1 MKKALLLLLPLVMF
15 SCKDYD
21 AQFDELTSMIAS
33 LEADNRALESQIAAV
48 LAQDALIAQGTSAR
62 LTEFATA
69 VSAALA
75 QIGAGVAQLGVG
87 VNQIGVGVNQIGAG
101 VNQIGA
107 GVTQLGAG
115 LAASIQMLQ
124 GIMASLSQLATAIAD
139 NSLTTDEINAQL
151 DALEE
156 LLKKV
161 EADLETHHSS
171 GGSHT
176 SGGA

>member
-21 AQFDELTSMIAS
+21 AQFDELTNMVAS

-48 LAQDALIAQGTSAR
+48 QAQDALIAQGTSAR

-75 QIGAGVAQLGVG
+75 DIGAGVTQIGAGVAGSV
-87 VNQIGVGVNQIGAG
+87 
-101 VNQIGA
+101 
-107 GVTQLGAG
+107 
-115 LAASIQMLQ
+115 QMLQ
-124 GIMASLSQLATAIAD
+124 GIMASLSQLATAIAA

-151 DALEE
+151 DILEE
-156 LLKKV
+156 LLEKV
-161 EADLETHHSS
+161 EADLEAHHTS

-176 SGGA
+176 SGGN

>member
-1 MKKALLLLLPLVMF
+1 LYQINQTVLKKVLFLLLPLVMF

-21 AQFDELTSMIAS
+21 TQFDELTNMVAS

-48 LAQDALIAQGTSAR
+48 QAQDALIAQGTSAR

-75 QIGAGVAQLGVG
+75 QIGAGVTGSV
-87 VNQIGVGVNQIGAG
+87 
-101 VNQIGA
+101 
-107 GVTQLGAG
+107 
-115 LAASIQMLQ
+115 QMLQ
-124 GIMASLSQLATAIAD
+124 GIMASLSQLATAIAA
-139 NSLTTDEINAQL
+139 NALTTDEINAQL
-151 DALEE
+151 DTLEE

-161 EADLETHHSS
+161 EADLEAHHTS

-176 SGGA
+176 SGGN

>member
-21 AQFDELTSMIAS
+21 AQFDELTNMVAS

-48 LAQDALIAQGTSAR
+48 QAQDALIAQGTSAR
-62 LTEFATA
+62 LTEFANG

-75 QIGAGVAQLGVG
+75 QIGAGVT
-87 VNQIGVGVNQIGAG
+87 
-101 VNQIGA
+101 QIGA
-107 GVTQLGAG
+107 GVTQLGTG
-115 LAASIQMLQ
+115 VTASVQMLQ
-124 GIMASLSQLATAIAD
+124 GIMASLSQLATAIAA

-151 DALEE
+151 DTLEE

-161 EADLETHHSS
+161 EADLEAHHTS

>member
-48 LAQDALIAQGTSAR
+48 QAQDALIAQGTSAR

-87 VNQIGVGVNQIGAG
+87 VNQIG
-101 VNQIGA
+101 A
-107 GVTQLGAG
+107 GVTQLGTG

-124 GIMASLSQLATAIAD
+124 GIMASLSQLATAIAA

-171 GGSHT
+171 GGS
-176 SGGA
+176 GA

>member
-1 MKKALLLLLPLVMF
+1 MF

-21 AQFDELTSMIAS
+21 TQFDELTNMVAS

-48 LAQDALIAQGTSAR
+48 QAQDALIAQGTSAR

-75 QIGAGVAQLGVG
+75 QIGAEVT
-87 VNQIGVGVNQIGAG
+87 QIGAG
-101 VNQIGA
+101 VA
-107 GVTQLGAG
+107 GSV
-115 LAASIQMLQ
+115 QMLQ
-124 GIMASLSQLATAIAD
+124 GIMASLSQLATAIAA
-139 NSLTTDEINAQL
+139 NALTTDEINAQL
-151 DALEE
+151 DTLEE
-156 LLKKV
+156 LLEKV
-161 EADLETHHSS
+161 EQDLLDHITHTS

>member
-21 AQFDELTSMIAS
+21 AQFDELTNMVAS

-48 LAQDALIAQGTSAR
+48 QAQDALIAQEISAR

-75 QIGAGVAQLGVG
+75 QIGAGVTGSV
-87 VNQIGVGVNQIGAG
+87 
-101 VNQIGA
+101 
-107 GVTQLGAG
+107 
-115 LAASIQMLQ
+115 QMLQ
-124 GIMASLSQLATAIAD
+124 GIMASLSQLATAIAA
-139 NSLTTDEINAQL
+139 NALTTDEINAQL
-151 DALEE
+151 DTLEE
-156 LLKKV
+156 LLEKV
-161 EADLETHHSS
+161 EQDLLDHMTHTS

>member
-1 MKKALLLLLPLVMF
+1 MF

-87 VNQIGVGVNQIGAG
+87 VNQIGAG
-101 VNQIGA
+101 VTQIGA

-139 NSLTTDEINAQL
+139 NSLTSDEINAQL

>member
-48 LAQDALIAQGTSAR
+48 QAQDALIAQGTSAR

-75 QIGAGVAQLGVG
+75 QIGAGVT
-87 VNQIGVGVNQIGAG
+87 
-101 VNQIGA
+101 QIGA
-107 GVTQLGAG
+107 GVT
-115 LAASIQMLQ
+115 ASVQMLQ
-124 GIMASLSQLATAIAD
+124 GIMASLSQLATAIAA
-139 NSLTTDEINAQL
+139 NSLTTVEINAQL

-161 EADLETHHSS
+161 EADLETHHTS
-171 GGSHT
+171 GGS
-176 SGGA
+176 GA

>member
-87 VNQIGVGVNQIGAG
+87 VNQIGAG
-101 VNQIGA
+101 VTQIGA

-139 NSLTTDEINAQL
+139 NSLTSDEINAQL

>member
-1 MKKALLLLLPLVMF
+1 MF
-15 SCKDYD
+15 SCKEYD
-21 AQFDELTSMIAS
+21 AQFDELTNMVAS

-48 LAQDALIAQGTSAR
+48 QAQDALIAQEISAR

-75 QIGAGVAQLGVG
+75 QIGAGVTGSV
-87 VNQIGVGVNQIGAG
+87 
-101 VNQIGA
+101 
-107 GVTQLGAG
+107 
-115 LAASIQMLQ
+115 QMLQ
-124 GIMASLSQLATAIAD
+124 GIMASLSQLATAIAA

-151 DALEE
+151 DTLEE

-161 EADLETHHSS
+161 EADLEAHHTS

-176 SGGA
+176 SGGN

>member
-21 AQFDELTSMIAS
+21 AQFDELTNMVAS

-48 LAQDALIAQGTSAR
+48 QAQDALIAQGTSAR

-75 QIGAGVAQLGVG
+75 DIGAGVT
-87 VNQIGVGVNQIGAG
+87 
-101 VNQIGA
+101 QIGA
-107 GVTQLGAG
+107 GVTG
-115 LAASIQMLQ
+115 SVQMLQ
-124 GIMASLSQLATAIAD
+124 GIMASLSQLATAIAA

-151 DALEE
+151 DILEE
-156 LLKKV
+156 LLEKV
-161 EADLETHHSS
+161 EADLEAHHTS

-176 SGGA
+176 SGGN